1 MIRSR
6 VRLGLRSFKLCLLGI
21 LIASILIIRLKNCF
35 RNLDRLTKLDLFKI
49 IEILHFS
56 KLLYA
61 IKTNIKYKISSKVL
75 NNQIRS
81 HFRLLIL
88 SLLISIKWII
98 FLIVIGKIDKNIDKR
113 KKGQDQGHVKD
124 KEKIGIKNMTDIKD
138 EIKI

>member
-1 MIRSR
+1 M
-6 VRLGLRSFKLCLLGI
+6 
-21 LIASILIIRLKNCF
+21 
-35 RNLDRLTKLDLFKI
+35 
-49 IEILHFS
+49 
-56 KLLYA
+56 YA